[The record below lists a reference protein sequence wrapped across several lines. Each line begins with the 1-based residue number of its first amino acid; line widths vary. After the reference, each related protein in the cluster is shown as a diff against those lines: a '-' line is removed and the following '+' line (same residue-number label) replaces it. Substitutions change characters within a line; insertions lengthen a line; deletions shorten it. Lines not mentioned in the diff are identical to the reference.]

1 MLIVRYPAYL
11 LLLLWLSGCGTIS
24 GMFKDEDNA
33 DPPTPLASISSP
45 ITVNKVWSKNVGG
58 THRAVN
64 LQPIYINQSIY
75 AASQDGTVTALD
87 YKSGDIEWQINTQSR
102 LGGGPGVGDHLVLL
116 GTREGEV
123 IALAADKGKELWR
136 SRVTSEVL
144 SVPIAVAGIVVVGSI
159 DGRLFGLS
167 TADGSRLWTYDR
179 TVPVLTL
186 RGSSSPTLAG
196 GLIIYGSDGGKLT
209 AISLKEGL
217 PIWEKSVAYPSGRSE
232 LDRIVD
238 IDGDPLVINGV
249 IYAASYQ
256 GVVVALDLETGGTI
270 WSKELATSTD
280 MSADESNIYVTDS
293 DGNVWALDRR
303 SGAALWKQDKLR
315 FRNVTG
321 PAVDGRHIVV
331 ADLEGYLHWLS
342 VEDGSLVGRV
352 KAGSTAINIPPLVV
366 DGLIY
371 SYSLDG
377 ELSVYT
383 VK

>member
-1 MLIVRYPAYL
+1 MSIIRYPVYL
-11 LLLLWLSGCGTIS
+11 LFLLCLSGCGTIS
-24 GMFKDEDNA
+24 SLFGDDDNT
-33 DPPTPLASISSP
+33 DPPTPLTAINSSLA
-45 ITVNKVWSKNVGG
+45 VSKVWSRNVGD
-58 THRAVN
+58 THYAIN
-64 LQPIYINQSIY
+64 LKPIYAGQRLY
-75 AASQDGTVTALD
+75 AASQSGVVTALD
-87 YKSGDIEWQINTQSR
+87 SGSGELQWRVNTRSR
-102 LGGGPGVGDHLVLL
+102 LGGGPGVGESLVLL
-116 GTREGEV
+116 GSREGEV
-123 IALAADKGKELWR
+123 IALTADEGRQLWQ

-144 SVPIAVAGIVVVGSI
+144 SAPLAVAGIVVVRSI

-167 TADGSRLWTYDR
+167 AANGERLWTYDR

-186 RGSSSPTLAG
+186 RGSSAPTLAG
-196 GLIIYGSDGGKLT
+196 GLVIYGSDGGKLT

-256 GVVVALDLETGGTI
+256 GIVVALDLETGHTI

-280 MSADESNIYVTDS
+280 ISADKSNLYVTDI
-293 DGNVWALDRR
+293 DGNVWGLDRR
-303 SGAALWKQDKLR
+303 SGAALWKQDDLR

-321 PAVDGRHIVV
+321 PAVDGKHVVV

-342 VEDGSLVGRV
+342 IEDGSFTGRIR
-352 KAGSTAINIPPLVV
+352 AGDSAINAPPLAI
-366 DGLIY
+366 DGLVY

-377 ELSVYT
+377 ELSVYSAR
-383 VK
+383 

>member
-33 DPPTPLASISSP
+33 DPPTPLAAISSS
-45 ITVNKVWSKNVGG
+45 ITVNKVWSKNVGS
-58 THRAVN
+58 THHAVN
-64 LQPIYINQSIY
+64 LQPIHVNQRLY

-102 LGGGPGVGDHLVLL
+102 LGGGPGVGDDLVLL

-144 SVPIAVAGIVVVGSI
+144 SVPIAVAGIVVARSI

-167 TADGSRLWTYDR
+167 TANGSRLWTYDR

-342 VEDGSLVGRV
+342 VEDGSLVGRA
-352 KAGSTAINIPPLVV
+352 KTGSVAINIPPLVV
-366 DGLIY
+366 DGLVY